1 MSGVNFPGLLGLVIT
16 LGVVFA
22 PLLFGRKAS
31 PGQSDAKPGHGD
43 GGGPRRPSKPPNS
56 PTGGIPLD
64 DAQPARARLRDHER
78 LPDLLPGRGRRGS
91 RRPVRPPTR
100 TSRI

>member
-1 MSGVNFPGLLGLVIT
+1 MSGVDFPGLLGLVIT
-16 LGVVFA
+16 FGVVFA

-31 PGQSDAKPGHGD
+31 PGQSDARPGDDD
-43 GGGPRRPSKPPNS
+43 GSGPRRPSEPPNA

-78 LPDLLPGRGRRGS
+78 LPDLLPDRSRRRS

-100 TSRI
+100 TTRV